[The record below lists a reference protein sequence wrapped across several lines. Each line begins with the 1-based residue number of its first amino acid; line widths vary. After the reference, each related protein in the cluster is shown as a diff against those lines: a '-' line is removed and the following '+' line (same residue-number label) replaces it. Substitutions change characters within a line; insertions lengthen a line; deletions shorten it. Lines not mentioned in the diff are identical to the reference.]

1 MQLNERA
8 RVLADWCAAHA
19 TQLRIGVQRRPGGA
33 CVIDAG
39 INVPGGFGAGQKIAE
54 ICMGGL
60 ADIAFV
66 PLTIAGTTWPGVQV
80 WTDHPTV
87 ACMASQYAGW
97 QIAPDGYFAMGSGPL
112 RAHARVEKEL
122 FDKLAYEEEA
132 LHGVLVLE
140 TRTLPSDD
148 VIAWIA
154 ARARLQPSALTLMVA
169 PTASTAGGVQVVARV
184 LETGLH
190 KMDTLGFDIRKVTSA
205 MGTAPLP
212 PTARSDT
219 RAIGRT
225 NDCVLY
231 GGQARYTVAASDDEL
246 AQLATQLP
254 ASASPDYGTPFYEI
268 FQRYDK
274 DFYKIDPHLFSPAEV
289 WLTSATSGRTF
300 HAGRLSPDVLQASL
314 FD

>member
-1 MQLNERA
+1 LQLNERA

-132 LHGVLVLE
+132 SHGVLVLE

-154 ARARLQPSALTLMVA
+154 ATSSPYETDASNRDLMRPSA
-169 PTASTAGGVQVVARV
+169 PTRKTHGS
-184 LETGLH
+184 
-190 KMDTLGFDIRKVTSA
+190 LGSRH
-205 MGTAPLP
+205 
-212 PTARSDT
+212 SDT
-219 RAIGRT
+219 QRF
-225 NDCVLY
+225 
-231 GGQARYTVAASDDEL
+231 
-246 AQLATQLP
+246 LP
-254 ASASPDYGTPFYEI
+254 AEGS
-268 FQRYDK
+268 
-274 DFYKIDPHLFSPAEV
+274 
-289 WLTSATSGRTF
+289 
-300 HAGRLSPDVLQASL
+300 LSL
-314 FD
+314 